1 MCLIGNAGAMVGQPE
16 RAIRVLYGLR
26 ASRALAKDVFSFAET
41 RLGCAET
48 CFARFQAAYA
58 DVWGCVKMDVGRQ
71 SETFAKP
78 KTATRN
84 SKFSAM
90 TA

>member
-1 MCLIGNAGAMVGQPE
+1 MVGQPE

-48 CFARFQAAYA
+48 RFARFQAAYA
-58 DVWGCVKMDVGRQ
+58 DVWGCVKMDEGRLG
-71 SETFAKP
+71 SLKP
-78 KTATRN
+78 LPNLKPLQEIVN
-84 SKFSAM
+84 SPP
-90 TA
+90 